1 MRMPQGFLYL
11 VAVLDW
17 YSRYVLSWQLSN
29 TLDTRFCLDALDQAL
44 CVGQPQIF
52 NTGLHQPVYT
62 SRPTPA
68 GWCRPAGVGRH
79 SDQLGWTRPSP
90 G

>member
-52 NTGLHQPVYT
+52 NTDQGSQFTSAAYT
-62 SRPTPA
+62 SRL
-68 GWCRPAGVGRH
+68 V
-79 SDQLGWTRPSP
+79 
-90 G
+90 